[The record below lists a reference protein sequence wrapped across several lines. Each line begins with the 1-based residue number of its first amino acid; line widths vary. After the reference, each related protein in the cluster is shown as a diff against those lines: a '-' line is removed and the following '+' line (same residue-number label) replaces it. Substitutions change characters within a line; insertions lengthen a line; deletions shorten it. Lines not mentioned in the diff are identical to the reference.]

1 MKARFHKTNTS
12 ANNGG
17 SFVNREI
24 NAQVRPSRGRMSMPF
39 VRENANSDIDTVGVV
54 FGQDHREVVRE
65 VFVGGPFKG
74 SAVVE
79 PVAKVRTIVTI
90 GPSKGGVGFESV
102 AKAGTVTTA
111 AEKLTP
117 DFEVIISKLD
127 QAIQS
132 KPTILI
138 SNFICKE

>member
-1 MKARFHKTNTS
+1 M
-12 ANNGG
+12 
-17 SFVNREI
+17 
-24 NAQVRPSRGRMSMPF
+24 PS

-74 SAVVE
+74 SVVVE
-79 PVAKVRTIVTI
+79 PIAKAGPIITV